1 MSYSK
6 KHIWVLTTALS
17 VILLVTILYSPNGII
32 SHAEGENTEASTQ
45 SSTEASTDASTEAS
59 TEQTTEKKTEE
70 NLPPSY
76 LLPAE
81 TLQAGK
87 QFTFTGMPY
96 NGKYS
101 PVRWLNGKKI
111 KPGTTQ
117 NFAFTPDGKY
127 VFATCQGMC
136 GSGRHTILSRCAL
149 PKKKNKD
156 AIAQFQDGLILQGY
170 GHGETLDITQRDL
183 KKEVYDI
190 WVATKPTGGFYGLQI
205 ARITYKVEE
214 SGMGSIEKIVRLG
227 NFKWTNVNKKGK
239 PAKFGEDGVFF
250 SANRV
255 NVSIDKPNNQ
265 ICFRLEFTN
274 EQIRYVIYDF
284 KKINKALDKLE
295 YGQCFDMKKAAKWQ
309 VANLK
314 VNAYPYKTFQ
324 SFCIMDNTL
333 YLCGG
338 YLKKGAKIY
347 VLKYK
352 TQKRGKTK
360 EVKIV
365 KRQYERF
372 VDIETQL
379 KIGKKTLGKN
389 RLEIESMKV
398 YKNKKGKK
406 EFFINFYQK
415 DIPITSSVGVY
426 KFKMNQTVPESH
438 EQD

>member
-1 MSYSK
+1 M
-6 KHIWVLTTALS
+6 
-17 VILLVTILYSPNGII
+17 I
-32 SHAEGENTEASTQ
+32 SSAKINTFAEGETTETPV
-45 SSTEASTDASTEAS
+45 
-59 TEQTTEKKTEE
+59 EQTTEDPTTEPSPAPTTE
-70 NLPPSY
+70 STPTPEVTPTPEATPTPTAVPTVAPTPDPNMPPTY
-76 LLPAE
+76 VLPAD
-81 TLQAGK
+81 TMQAGK

-117 NFAFTPDGKY
+117 NFAYTPDGKY

-136 GSGRHTILSRCAL
+136 GTGRHTILSRCSL

-156 AIAQFQDGLILQGY
+156 AKAEFQDGLILQGY
-170 GHGETLDITQRDL
+170 GHGETLDVTQADL
-183 KKEVYDI
+183 KKEEYDI

-205 ARITYKVEE
+205 ARITYRVEP
-214 SGMGSIEKIVRLG
+214 SGMGSIVKIVRLG

-239 PAKFGEDGVFF
+239 ADKFREGTEVFNV
-250 SANRV
+250 NRV
-255 NVSIDKPNNQ
+255 NVSIDKDNNQ

-274 EQIRYVIYDF
+274 DQIRYVIYDF
-284 KKINKALDKLE
+284 KKINKALNKLD
-295 YGQCFDMKKAAKWQ
+295 YGQCFNMKGAAKWQ

-314 VNAYPYKTFQ
+314 INAYPYKTFQ

-338 YLKKGAKIY
+338 YLNKGAQIY
-347 VLKYK
+347 VVKYK

-365 KRQYERF
+365 KKQYERF
-372 VDIETQL
+372 VKIETQL
-379 KIGKKTLGKN
+379 KIGKKTLGKD
-389 RLEIESMKV
+389 RLEIEGMKV

-426 KFKMNQTVPESH
+426 KFKMNQTVPET
-438 EQD
+438 EME